1 MSIPNVTF
9 RWCQKQAECKWCEKP
24 IEAATAMV
32 AVFFWNKGD
41 DGRKWNNQYCYHP
54 ECWIAQG
61 YDYLERNP
69 FVPSYTGKAKMQLT
83 EEERR
88 QRFLAVRRYNAL
100 LQRLNKLDESSEP
113 IKYLELE
120 CQMLDVVIE
129 MNNLG
134 GRIPK
139 KWLARL

>member
-1 MSIPNVTF
+1 
-9 RWCQKQAECKWCEKP
+9 
-24 IEAATAMV
+24 MV